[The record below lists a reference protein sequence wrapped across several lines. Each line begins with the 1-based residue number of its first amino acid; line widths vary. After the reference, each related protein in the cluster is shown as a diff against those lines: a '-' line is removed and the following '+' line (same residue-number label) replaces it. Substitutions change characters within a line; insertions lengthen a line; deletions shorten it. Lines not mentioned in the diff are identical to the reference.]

1 MDKDTGK
8 NINTD
13 VMEKIMDILQNE
25 IKQTLAMVEKCHVY
39 WARGNG
45 KQGFKENFLPLIK
58 MALEKQVE
66 AEPINGSYCPK
77 CGRRILQQRQIYCG
91 YCGQRVKRSE

>member
-1 MDKDTGK
+1 
-8 NINTD
+8 
-13 VMEKIMDILQNE
+13 MDILQKE
-25 IKQTLAMVEKCHVY
+25 IKLALKAAENIKVIETRRV
-39 WARGNG
+39 NG
-45 KQGFKENFLPLIK
+45 VIKPNFVAIIQ

-77 CGRRILQQRQIYCG
+77 CGHRILQQRQLYCG